1 MILSRHLLLTSLPG
15 GRWGGRAAAALA
27 VLVLLVLETGCARRF
42 KLADADLA
50 EAKDSGAL
58 GDLRVYPSNR
68 TLASYDEP
76 ALRSVTVEREIRERS
91 RRQRNVD
98 ILGRNTSGAIIKEDL
113 LNGQKLLWV
122 TFDRQCATPECAYGF
137 VQVED
142 RRYVLVHVAEREG
155 FKPPR
160 VHRSLRLKRHQLKK
174 GHLRSL
180 SEANQVYR
188 LKRKRRV
195 PTVFLEV
202 KRDNRNRVDERRQR
216 KSGV

>member
-1 MILSRHLLLTSLPG
+1 MIVFRHIFTSLPR
-15 GRWGGRAAAALA
+15 GRWGASPALA
-27 VLVLLVLETGCARRF
+27 PLLLLVLLVLDTGCARRF
-42 KLADADLA
+42 KLADIDID
-50 EAKDSGAL
+50 EAKQTGAL

-91 RRQRNVD
+91 RRRRNVD
-98 ILGRNTSGAIIKEDL
+98 ILGRNTSGAIIEEDL
-113 LNGQKLLWV
+113 LNGQKLLWI

-174 GHLRSL
+174 GYLRSL

-202 KRDNRNRVDERRQR
+202 KRANQDRVDERRR
-216 KSGV
+216 RNSGV

>member
-1 MILSRHLLLTSLPG
+1 MLLD
-15 GRWGGRAAAALA
+15 
-27 VLVLLVLETGCARRF
+27 TGCARRF
-42 KLADADLA
+42 KLADVDLA
-50 EAKDSGAL
+50 EAKETGAL
-58 GDLRVYPSNR
+58 LDLRVYPSNR
-68 TLASYDEP
+68 TLASHDEP

-98 ILGRNTSGAIIKEDL
+98 ILGRNTSGAIIKEDK
-113 LNGQKLLWV
+113 LNGENLLWV
-122 TFDRQCATPECAYGF
+122 TFDRDCATPECAYGF
-137 VQVED
+137 VQVGGQD

-174 GHLRSL
+174 GYLRSL

-202 KRDNRNRVDERRQR
+202 KRAKQDRVDERRRR
-216 KSGV
+216 KPGV